1 MTASTSQEILS
12 LITFDLTG
20 SSGPL
25 ITSNTI
31 CTSSKCGNKSMKAK
45 FFVEGIFLTIL
56 TIVFQYYL
64 LQATTAA
71 NTVDST
77 FQSYSQQTDPTTMRT
92 IFSTFETQA
101 ATYYS
106 AMQITIYLSY
116 VALCFPFRIILIMAF
131 AHKSKRMFKL
141 IDIINIID
149 LGIFAVF
156 LTRIYY
162 EFTYYRNGLNMSDSA
177 DKNGRYYYDN
187 IFRYRNDRNML
198 GYLYSVGSA
207 CLWLRIL
214 LLFRL
219 TRFLGPLVKMIQNM
233 MTDIAIFMVLFGIQL
248 IIFASIGTLLFP
260 SISSYE
266 SLYESI
272 KTVFGA
278 ALGNFDFTTLSS
290 NNKSQ
295 YLGDAYL
302 AVIMIIN
309 NILLLN
315 LLVAI
320 LSSTYALLEDKKMVL
335 YINEILKLRNTLEY
349 DRNCS
354 SLVSSFPPW
363 NVISIIL
370 MPLIIIIKRPVHINN
385 ILFHLNYLPL
395 FVLVSAAYL
404 ASNALLLP
412 VAYIK
417 GVYVTLQQIWTS
429 NQETNIFMR
438 ILKFLFF
445 LFFGPVVLVLN
456 SIADTIVFFIH
467 CYQYKMNY
475 RKLFKKSYSVSK
487 GCYYMLQTKFE
498 AEHRRGKD
506 MIDYYQMTTYM
517 RERMEVME
525 HIQGLIYGQIISI
538 NQEVTVDKCL
548 KVIDEFVLVKKIL
561 QA

>member
-1 MTASTSQEILS
+1 
-12 LITFDLTG
+12 
-20 SSGPL
+20 
-25 ITSNTI
+25 
-31 CTSSKCGNKSMKAK
+31 MKAK

-56 TIVFQYYL
+56 TIIFQYYL

-77 FQSYSQQTDPTTMRT
+77 FQSYSQLSDPKAMKLML
-92 IFSTFETQA
+92 STFESQA
-101 ATYYS
+101 ATYFS
-106 AMQITIYLSY
+106 AMQVTIYLSY
-116 VALCFPFRIILIMAF
+116 IALCFPFRIILIMAF
-131 AHKSKRMFKL
+131 AHKSKRIFQL

-162 EFTYYRNGLNMSDSA
+162 EFKYYRSGINMNDSDST
-177 DKNGRYYYDN
+177 NGRLYYDN

-207 CLWLRIL
+207 CLWFRIL
-214 LLFRL
+214 LLFKL

-260 SISSYE
+260 SISSYG

-272 KTVFGA
+272 KTVYSA

-290 NNKSQ
+290 NDKSQ

-302 AVIMIIN
+302 AIIMIIN

-320 LSSTYALLEDKKMVL
+320 LSSTYALLDDKKMVL

-370 MPLIIIIKRPVHINN
+370 MPVIMLFKEPVLINSFVFHI
-385 ILFHLNYLPL
+385 NYLPL
-395 FVLVSAAYL
+395 FVLVSSAYL
-404 ASNALLLP
+404 CTNAILIP

-417 GVYVTLQQIWTS
+417 GIYVTLQQIWTT
-429 NQETNIFMR
+429 NQETNI
-438 ILKFLFF
+438 
-445 LFFGPVVLVLN
+445 
-456 SIADTIVFFIH
+456 
-467 CYQYKMNY
+467 
-475 RKLFKKSYSVSK
+475 
-487 GCYYMLQTKFE
+487 
-498 AEHRRGKD
+498 
-506 MIDYYQMTTYM
+506 
-517 RERMEVME
+517 
-525 HIQGLIYGQIISI
+525 
-538 NQEVTVDKCL
+538 
-548 KVIDEFVLVKKIL
+548 
-561 QA
+561 